1 MYVAVLDKIDSCK
14 GVSPCCLEAMSE
26 KQTSLTL
33 VFDHMYYMVLAVAQ
47 SQSCNIWLETMK
59 LGPVGFLHKVWDLL
73 DMETKG

>member
-1 MYVAVLDKIDSCK
+1 VAVLDKIDSCK

-47 SQSCNIWLETMK
+47 SQSCNI
-59 LGPVGFLHKVWDLL
+59 
-73 DMETKG
+73 